1 MNWQKFIYKY
11 KLNKKNEQI
20 NKEFMIA
27 IFENRGKQYKA
38 KVGDFLKLPK
48 INKLKK
54 NDSITFD
61 KVIFMKDDKN
71 QTIIGSP
78 LISGIQIV
86 CQVVEQIKDKKII
99 VFKKKRRHNY
109 RRKIGHRQDLT
120 LIKIKEIKMTNQST
134 APKTDLSSSKE
145 KVNPTKGESN
155 GS

>member
-1 MNWQKFIYKY
+1 
-11 KLNKKNEQI
+11 
-20 NKEFMIA
+20 MIA

-48 INKLKK
+48 ISELKK

-61 KVIFMKDDKN
+61 KVIFMKDDKG

-78 LISGIQIV
+78 LINGIQII
-86 CQVVEQIKDKKII
+86 CQVIEQIKDKKII
-99 VFKKKRRHNY
+99 VFKKKRRQNY

-134 APKTDLSSSKE
+134 ETKKSLSSTKE
-145 KVNPTKGESN
+145 KVNPITGESN